1 MSTNQKTASQNRF
14 PSIAYLGRILPTLS
28 ETFVIREI
36 AALVRLGAKV
46 ALFSLYPPESL
57 AVHPETQNLPL
68 KVTTIF
74 SPRQPL
80 FWLAHIFFAVIHPR
94 RYWSCLWRY
103 VVKVKTTWRNR
114 GRLILYF
121 SASPYAAWCLG
132 RDRITHVHA
141 HFANSPTSVALMA
154 THLAGLPF
162 SFMAHAYDVFVDTLL
177 LPEKLGAA
185 KFTATCSF
193 FNVNY
198 LRRHFPAARQARL
211 EVVRYGLDPA
221 AFPPRQAIPH
231 AKPMVMGVGR
241 LVETKGFHTLIQACA
256 RLRDEGLAFSCIL
269 IGDGPEATRLRLM
282 MAELNLSA
290 HVALLGKRL
299 PSEVK
304 TFYEQADI
312 LVMPS
317 CVRHN
322 DRDGI
327 PNVLLEA
334 MAMEIPVIS
343 TYVSGIPELVRN
355 LETGLLVEPDE
366 PVALAEAIRTLLTDT
381 PLAQKLARQGR
392 VLVEQEFN
400 IYSSAAR
407 LLDLFESP

>member
-1 MSTNQKTASQNRF
+1 
-14 PSIAYLGRILPTLS
+14 
-28 ETFVIREI
+28 
-36 AALVRLGAKV
+36 
-46 ALFSLYPPESL
+46 
-57 AVHPETQNLPL
+57 
-68 KVTTIF
+68 
-74 SPRQPL
+74 
-80 FWLAHIFFAVIHPR
+80 
-94 RYWSCLWRY
+94 
-103 VVKVKTTWRNR
+103 
-114 GRLILYF
+114 
-121 SASPYAAWCLG
+121 
-132 RDRITHVHA
+132 
-141 HFANSPTSVALMA
+141 
-154 THLAGLPF
+154 
-162 SFMAHAYDVFVDTLL
+162 
-177 LPEKLGAA
+177 
-185 KFTATCSF
+185 
-193 FNVNY
+193 
-198 LRRHFPAARQARL
+198 
-211 EVVRYGLDPA
+211 
-221 AFPPRQAIPH
+221 
-231 AKPMVMGVGR
+231 
-241 LVETKGFHTLIQACA
+241 VETKGFHTLIAACA
-256 RLRDEGLAFSCIL
+256 CLRDEGMAFSCVL
-269 IGDGPEATRLRLM
+269 IGDGPEAPRLRLM
-282 MAELNLSA
+282 VAELNLSA

-334 MAMEIPVIS
+334 MAMKIPVIS